1 MNSKQATG
9 HVATP
14 SPTARH
20 LATYL
25 AGPLLVW
32 SGPFTRATR
41 PERVVSAYH
50 LLVTWRD
57 PSIELVMHG
66 PAVEPDVVSHVD
78 RFAHE
83 LVLTKAWIA
92 PDPDQ
97 EMIDAFS
104 KFATVVVTPDD
115 LPDVGVP
122 NFGVAALADAL
133 WSVLRA

>member
-1 MNSKQATG
+1 MNSKRVKGTI
-9 HVATP
+9 P
-14 SPTARH
+14 ESPTAH
-20 LATYL
+20 HFATYL

-41 PERVVSAYH
+41 PEGFVSAYH

-66 PAVEPDVVSHVD
+66 PAIEPDVVSRID
-78 RFAHE
+78 RFTQE

-97 EMIDAFS
+97 EMIDAFTL
-104 KFATVVVTPDD
+104 FARVVVTPDD
-115 LPDVGVP
+115 LPDV
-122 NFGVAALADAL
+122 AAAPLADAL
-133 WSVLRA
+133 WSVLRT